1 MVRMFMQ
8 IFESFL
14 SKLEELIADSALDN
28 VKSIKDFELT
38 LKSLQKNLKSLSA
51 KASDVKEEIENAEA
65 SGQKKRKREVE
76 EWLEEVELIENEVVE
91 LGREVESAG
100 FISRLMGGGNAEQL
114 NKQVD
119 KLVEQ
124 SRNFGELL
132 LDVRGSRGVSLLT
145 TRMVGRAF
153 EQNLGRIWSL
163 LEMGEVPSIGI
174 HGMGGA
180 GKTTLAKHIHNRL
193 HAQSQGRVFWV
204 TVSQEFTI
212 KSLQDKI
219 AKFLGVKFEDED
231 EEAIRAGKL
240 HEALSGM
247 KKSVLILDDVWE
259 YIDLSRV
266 GCLFSAECCR
276 LIITSRLSDVCRQIG
291 CQEVIAVK
299 KLDRDEAW
307 KLFSET
313 FTLGNESK
321 LCPQAK
327 EIAKSV
333 ANLCDGLPLGI
344 ITLAG
349 SMRGEKSIRTWENA
363 LAELKESV
371 VRQDGMGKG
380 EIFEVLKYS
389 FDRLNKKPDES
400 QSKEEL
406 NMFQLCFLY
415 CSLFPEDHQIP
426 RNELVGKLISEG
438 LLDQRKSR
446 RAQLDQR
453 KSRRAQLDQGYC
465 VLDKLVKVCLLESCV
480 DFYGAESVKMHD
492 LVRGMALQIVGGKY
506 MVRAGDYSLKE
517 IPMEE
522 EWTMD
527 LEKVSLMKTR
537 IWDIPDRTSP
547 NCPKLS
553 TLLLHDNFSLNFIP
567 DSFFSKMQGLCTLDL
582 SATLI
587 KMLPNSVSELKSLKA
602 LLLENCK
609 ILESVPYLGKLKA
622 LRELNLDGTAI
633 KEVPEG
639 VEELLN
645 LKFLSL
651 DAKRLEML
659 PQGLLLKLLRL
670 QYVKFPYHLE
680 VAIEE
685 IKNLKGLEEL
695 WARMK
700 NVRDFNRYT
709 ESRQIPRHG
718 AFYKIQ
724 VGEELYK
731 YFDEEWVYFGA
742 YDRLLIMSKCSLK
755 DEKVLGQDIQ
765 CLMISQCEGVSNFF
779 LDGFSPSNYPCS
791 LQKLIID
798 SCGGIECVFTSEQEL
813 ASQISKTLECIQ
825 LSWLDDLKAA
835 AAGEIG
841 PQAVFTSL
849 RRLEINECNKMRK
862 LGLPASGVPNLE
874 EISIMDCSEIEE
886 IFEDEGRAD
895 SLTITLPKLQY
906 LSLYF
911 LPRLKN
917 VCKATIIC
925 NSIQEMKMWDC
936 PRLMKKLP
944 LHLDDPPPPTL
955 TSIVVEREWWESLEW
970 DNPNLLHHLQF
981 LVEFP

>member
-1 MVRMFMQ
+1 MVRMFKR

-14 SKLEELIADSALDN
+14 SKLEELLADSALDN
-28 VKSIKDFELT
+28 VKSIKDFDLT
-38 LKSLQKNLKSLSA
+38 LKTLQKKLKSLSA

-91 LGREVESAG
+91 LGREVESTG
-100 FISRLMGGGNAEQL
+100 FISRLMGGGKAEQL
-114 NKQVD
+114 NKQVEE
-119 KLVEQ
+119 LVEQ

-145 TRMVGRAF
+145 TTMIGRAF
-153 EQNLGRIWSL
+153 ERNLGRIWRL
-163 LEMGEVPSIGI
+163 LVTGEVLSIGI
-174 HGMGGA
+174 YGMGGA
-180 GKTTLAKHIHNRL
+180 GKTTLAKRINNL
-193 HAQSQGRVFWV
+193 ILKQSQGRVFWV

-219 AKFLGVKFEDED
+219 AHILGINFKEEDDED
-231 EEAIRAGKL
+231 IRASKL
-240 HEALSGM
+240 HEALSR
-247 KKSVLILDDVWE
+247 KNSVVILDDV
-259 YIDLSRV
+259 
-266 GCLFSAECCR
+266 
-276 LIITSRLSDVCRQIG
+276 LIITTRSIEVCRRIG
-291 CQEVIAVK
+291 CQEIVSVE
-299 KLDRDEAW
+299 KLPEDEAW
-307 KLFSET
+307 ELFNET
-313 FTLGNESK
+313 FTNGRQEIKLGPREE
-321 LCPQAK
+321 
-327 EIAKSV
+327 EIAKCV
-333 ANLCDGLPLGI
+333 ARLCDGLPLGI
-344 ITLAG
+344 IALAG
-349 SMRGEKSIRTWENA
+349 SMRGETAIYKWENA
-363 LAELKESV
+363 LEELKKYV
-371 VRQDGMGKG
+371 KGQDGDMEDYSKVLK
-380 EIFEVLKYS
+380 VLKYS
-389 FDRLNKKPDES
+389 FDRLN
-400 QSKEEL
+400 
-406 NMFQLCFLY
+406 
-415 CSLFPEDHQIP
+415 
-426 RNELVGKLISEG
+426 RNHGR
-438 LLDQRKSR
+438 QMN
-446 RAQLDQR
+446 
-453 KSRRAQLDQGYC
+453 
-465 VLDKLVKVCLLESCV
+465 VCLLESCV
-480 DFYGAESVKMHD
+480 DDGGYECVKMHD

-582 SATLI
+582 SKTSI
-587 KMLPNSVSELKSLKA
+587 KILPNSISELESLKA
-602 LLLENCK
+602 LLLENCEM
-609 ILESVPYLGKLKA
+609 LESVPYLGKLKA
-622 LRELNLDGTAI
+622 LRELNLDYTAI
-633 KEVPEG
+633 KEVPQG

-981 LVEFP
+981 LVKFP